1 MRTSQNGIDLI
12 KKFEGCRLA
21 AYKCPAGVWT
31 IGYGHTEGVS
41 EGQKI
46 SQEQAEKY
54 LVEDLVKYEKYV
66 EKYVDL
72 ELNQNQFDALVSFTY
87 NCGAGNLKKLV
98 KNRNHN
104 QIAEAFQYYR
114 KANGKILNGLVKRRA
129 EEKALFLTS
138 SDTNHPVLKHGAKGN
153 SVIVLQKLLNKAGY
167 ELKEDGRFGP
177 KTLEAVMAYQAE
189 HGLVV
194 DGKVGPKTW
203 TELLA

>member
-1 MRTSQNGIDLI
+1 MRTSQNGINLI
-12 KKFEGCRLA
+12 KKYEGCRLT

-46 SQEQAEKY
+46 SQQQAEQY

-98 KNRNHN
+98 KNRNHK

-114 KANGKILNGLVKRRA
+114 KANGKILSGLVKRRA
-129 EEKALFLTS
+129 EEKTLFLTS
-138 SDTNHPVLKHGAKGN
+138 CEVVYPVLKYGSKGHY
-153 SVIVLQKLLNKAGY
+153 VVELQERLNESGY
-167 ELKEDGRFGP
+167 NLKVDGQFGP
-177 KTLEAVMAYQAE
+177 KTLEAVAAYQAE
-189 HGLVV
+189 HELVV

-203 TELLA
+203 AELTE